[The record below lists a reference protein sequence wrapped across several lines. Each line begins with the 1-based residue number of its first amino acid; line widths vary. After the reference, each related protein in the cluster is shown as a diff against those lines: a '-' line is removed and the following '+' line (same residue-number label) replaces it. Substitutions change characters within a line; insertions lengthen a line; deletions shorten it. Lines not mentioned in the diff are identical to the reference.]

1 LLTIYKNQ
9 IKDYLNE
16 FSIEELSNF
25 LKPIYGKYYN

>member
-16 FSIEELSNF
+16 FSIGELSNF
-25 LKPIYGKYYN
+25 LKLID